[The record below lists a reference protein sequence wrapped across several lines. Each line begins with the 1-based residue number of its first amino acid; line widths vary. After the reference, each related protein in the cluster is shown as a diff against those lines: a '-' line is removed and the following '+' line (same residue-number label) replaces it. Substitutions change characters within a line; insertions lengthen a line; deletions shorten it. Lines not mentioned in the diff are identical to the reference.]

1 MSLINVQNL
10 TFGYYGASKNV
21 FENVSFAIDTDWK
34 TGFVGRNGRGKTTF
48 LDLLTGKYEY
58 SGKISASVKFTYF
71 PFALKDESGLVQDV
85 LGQVCPMAEEWEII
99 REFSYL
105 DLSPEIPYREYA
117 SLSSG
122 EKTKALLAG
131 LFLNDGEFLLI
142 DEPTNHLDSAARKTV
157 AEYLRGKKS
166 FLLVS
171 HDRAFLD
178 GCVDHILSV
187 NRSNIEVQSGNFSS
201 WYENFERQQAYESA
215 QNERLKKDIAR
226 LGEAAKRAAAW
237 SDKTER
243 TKYGKNDSGL
253 KPDRGY
259 VGHKSAKMMKRAKS
273 AEARAQKGMEQ
284 KAGLLKNAETAQK
297 LKLGPLEYRAERVLG
312 LYGVEIAYGNVKA
325 CGPVD
330 FELLRGER
338 VALCGKNGCG
348 KSSLLKLVIG
358 ADVPHT
364 GTFALSSGVK
374 ISYVPQTHESVFG
387 KISDFAQT
395 HGIDESLFRAVLD
408 KMGFSVADCGEELA
422 ACSPGQKKKLLIA
435 KSLCEKAHLY
445 IWDEPLNYLDI
456 YARMQIEELILEFCP
471 TMIFVEHDEAFV
483 RAAATRRITL

>member
-48 LDLLTGKYEY
+48 LNLLTGKYEY

-85 LGQVCPMAEEWEII
+85 LRQVCPMAEEWEIL

-201 WYENFERQQAYESA
+201 WYENFERQQAYENA

-237 SDKTER
+237 SDKTE
-243 TKYGKNDSGL
+243 
-253 KPDRGY
+253 
-259 VGHKSAKMMKRAKS
+259 
-273 AEARAQKGMEQ
+273 
-284 KAGLLKNAETAQK
+284 
-297 LKLGPLEYRAERVLG
+297 
-312 LYGVEIAYGNVKA
+312 
-325 CGPVD
+325 
-330 FELLRGER
+330 
-338 VALCGKNGCG
+338 
-348 KSSLLKLVIG
+348 
-358 ADVPHT
+358 
-364 GTFALSSGVK
+364 
-374 ISYVPQTHESVFG
+374 
-387 KISDFAQT
+387 
-395 HGIDESLFRAVLD
+395 
-408 KMGFSVADCGEELA
+408 
-422 ACSPGQKKKLLIA
+422 
-435 KSLCEKAHLY
+435 
-445 IWDEPLNYLDI
+445 
-456 YARMQIEELILEFCP
+456 
-471 TMIFVEHDEAFV
+471 
-483 RAAATRRITL
+483 